1 MNNRSRTLLW
11 EAFCEFYT
19 FAPVRQSIV
28 LILMLIQGLSTGVGL
43 LFIVP
48 LLHIMGIDMGVA
60 SQTGIAD
67 TANRIFNT
75 LDLDV
80 KIGHVLLSYVVV
92 VSIFASAR
100 YFLTVNIMVLQQG
113 YISFLRNRLYRCL
126 LHSRWQ
132 FIVENKMSDF
142 THCLTGQVQSIG
154 HASNL
159 MLGFLNQLILSVV
172 MAGLALVLSWK
183 ISVFALVFSLFL
195 IVILLPLNRAIYGSG
210 QDQLLSFKGV
220 FQLLTEQLSSLKM
233 IKSYASE
240 DYHADKLAKMSAT
253 LEAQQVRLSKINAF
267 TQWVYMV
274 AAVVAF
280 SIFFY
285 VAQEILTVPITT
297 TVLLLVICARL
308 LPQISSLQKTYQQ
321 LLHKVPALQD
331 VRILMQGCIDAQE
344 AMVSQPMSKVEKGI
358 VLKSV
363 AYKYPGKRQPVF
375 DGVSFEIKK
384 YQTVALVGSSG
395 IGKSTLA
402 DLIAGLLVP
411 SSGEIL
417 CDDRVLSEANRLAW
431 RENVAYV
438 TQEVFLFNES
448 IRENLSWVSSSD
460 EAELWRVLKMAAADD
475 FVRDLPDGLDTLVGD
490 KGVRLSGGERQR
502 LALARALLAKPQL
515 LILDEATS
523 ALDNENELKIQQ
535 ALDALQGLLT
545 IVVIAH
551 RETTISKADQRIELG
566 KFCDPDQYMQQCV
579 VETSS

>member
-1 MNNRSRTLLW
+1 
-11 EAFCEFYT
+11 
-19 FAPVRQSIV
+19 
-28 LILMLIQGLSTGVGL
+28 MLIQGLSAGVGL
-43 LFIVP
+43 LFIIP
-48 LLHIMGIDMGVA
+48 LLQIVGIDMAGV

-67 TANRIFNT
+67 TANRIFTALN
-75 LDLDV
+75 LDV

-92 VSIFASAR
+92 VSIFASVR

-113 YISFLRNRLYRCL
+113 YISFLRNRLYRRL

-183 ISVFALVFSLFL
+183 ISVFALIFALFL
-195 IVILLPLNRAIYGSG
+195 LVILLPLNRAIYGSG
-210 QDQLLSFKGV
+210 QDQLFSFKGI
-220 FQLLTEQLSSLKM
+220 FQLLAEQLSSLKM

-240 DYHADKLAKMSAT
+240 DYHSDKLAKMSTT
-253 LEAQQVRLSKINAF
+253 LETQQVRLSKINAF

-297 TVLLLVICARL
+297 TILLLVICARL

-321 LLHKVPALQD
+321 LLHKVPAFQD

-344 AMVSQPMSKVEKGI
+344 VTVSQPMAKLEKGI

-363 AYKYPGKRQPVF
+363 AYKYPGKRPPVF

-384 YQTVALVGSSG
+384 NQMVALVGPSG
-395 IGKSTLA
+395 IGKTTLA

-411 SSGEIL
+411 SSGEIC
-417 CDDRVLSEANRLAW
+417 CDNRVLSEANRLAW
-431 RENVAYV
+431 REDVAYV

-475 FVRDLPDGLDTLVGD
+475 FVSNLPDGLDTLVGD

-545 IVVIAH
+545 IVIIAH

-566 KFCDPDQYMQQCV
+566 KFCGTDQHMQQCI
-579 VETSS
+579 VEPS